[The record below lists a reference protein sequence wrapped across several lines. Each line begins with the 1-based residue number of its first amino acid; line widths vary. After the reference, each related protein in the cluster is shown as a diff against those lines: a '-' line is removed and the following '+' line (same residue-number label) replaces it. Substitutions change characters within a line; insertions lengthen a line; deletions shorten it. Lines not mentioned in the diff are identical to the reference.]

1 MSLYTI
7 RKLEMLKLP
16 DLRRV
21 FGCNFRRNDSVKNKL
36 SFWRPDLRQI
46 RASRFRKTAG
56 VVVLH

>member
-1 MSLYTI
+1 MPIKGCEIKDANYG
-7 RKLEMLKLP
+7 
-16 DLRRV
+16 V
-21 FGCNFRRNDSVKNKL
+21 FDKDSVKNKL